1 MASRTRL
8 NPQPLRWLLPAA
20 TVGLLGC
27 ASAPAPDTAWQAEAR
42 QVASAVPPRLL
53 AVLQAEIARGGPA
66 GAVEVCREKAPAM
79 ARTASEQT
87 GWSIRR
93 VSLRNRNPK
102 AVPDDWER
110 AALQD
115 FDRRAA
121 AGEPPVQLER
131 AEIVSD
137 GGRRFQRYMRALP
150 TQDLCTQC
158 HGTPDRVSPAVA
170 AKLAQWYPQDRA
182 TGYQVGQIRG
192 AITLLRPA
200 P

>member
-1 MASRTRL
+1 MA
-8 NPQPLRWLLPAA
+8 
-20 TVGLLGC
+20 LLGC

-42 QVASAVPPRLL
+42 QVASAVPPKLL
-53 AVLQAEIARGGPA
+53 TVLQTEIARGGPA
-66 GAVEVCREKAPAM
+66 GAVEVCRDKAPAM
-79 ARTASEQT
+79 ARAASEES
-87 GWSIRR
+87 GWAIRR

-102 AVPDDWER
+102 AVPDAWER
-110 AALQD
+110 ATLED

-121 AGEPPVQLER
+121 AGVPPAQLER
-131 AEIVSD
+131 AEVVSD
-137 GGRRFQRYMRALP
+137 GSRRLQRYMRALP

-158 HGTPDRVSPAVA
+158 HGTPDRISPAVA
-170 AKLAQWYPQDRA
+170 AKLAQLYPQDRA